1 MTCKG
6 DDCDNNAIAEALSGI
21 GNSDIDRSY
30 SFARQDNGFRRLRL
44 VPQVCHVRGC
54 SAENLTE
61 CSIIE
66 DGFEE
71 SNSVQGFKHR
81 TSLSVYCGISINIL
95 YSFYLRMRFLQWS
108 YNS

>member
-6 DDCDNNAIAEALSGI
+6 DDCDNNPIAEALNGI
-21 GNSDIDRSY
+21 GNSDIDRPY
-30 SFARQDNGFRRLRL
+30 SFARQDNGFRSLRL

-54 SAENLTE
+54 GAENLTE

-71 SNSVQGFKHR
+71 SNSVQGFEHR
-81 TSLSVYCGISINIL
+81 TSLSVYCGISINFL
-95 YSFYLRMRFLQWS
+95 YSFYSWMRFLQWS